1 MTAPTGL
8 VPRPRQAPQLPK
20 PGPGN
25 HFASH
30 DLVPAASAAEARR
43 FTHDSLAAWAVTV
56 DPSDAEIIT
65 SELVTNATQHAG
77 PAADGRPAI
86 ILSLIA
92 SKAGLTISVWDNG
105 PCDALCGQSSA
116 ASDDAEDGQGTPH
129 HPRPHRGPV
138 GMVGNPLQPRQGH
151 LGAPHPVHLAPRPS
165 RRTPGAGVTAA
176 PAPAVVTVANEM
188 RTRAA
193 LSQLVARRD
202 AADAGWRAGRGRR
215 AWRCWRERRRR

>member
-8 VPRPRQAPQLPK
+8 VPRPRQAPQLPR

-30 DLVPAASAAEARR
+30 DLVPEPASAAEARR

-92 SKAGLTISVWDNG
+92 SPAGLTISVWDNG

-116 ASDDAEDGQGTPH
+116 ASDDAEDGRGLLITHALTGGQWGWWETPCS
-129 HPRPHRGPV
+129 PGKV
-138 GMVGNPLQPRQGH
+138 IWAH
-151 LGAPHPVHLAPRPS
+151 LTPS
-165 RRTPGAGVTAA
+165 T
-176 PAPAVVTVANEM
+176 
-188 RTRAA
+188 
-193 LSQLVARRD
+193 
-202 AADAGWRAGRGRR
+202 
-215 AWRCWRERRRR
+215 